1 MLRRPS
7 ELDQAIKA
15 DDIPSGI
22 RLIPRKL
29 EIHPGERWLTP
40 TFLKALAGIWPHG
53 SGTVRVSDTPI
64 DIAEKAK
71 TDAVDA
77 IGKALGGEE

>member
-29 EIHPGERWLTP
+29 EIHPGERWLI
-40 TFLKALAGIWPHG
+40 K
-53 SGTVRVSDTPI
+53 
-64 DIAEKAK
+64 
-71 TDAVDA
+71 
-77 IGKALGGEE
+77 GGDSKEILRQVNLPQNDMKLSF